1 VNTSATYHLPIT
13 KPWVY
18 HSLFWLS
25 YYAFGALISLTIHQ
39 INDPRFYAQ
48 LLGMLPPDMLLVY
61 GNLYL
66 LLPHLLL
73 KRKFLLYGLLLLIC
87 MSIIAALNIFLH
99 HLYGLAGSPV
109 FASTGEFNTRNF
121 ASQLLNS
128 IYLLGLA
135 TALKFLKD
143 WMSQRQELQEKERQQ
158 VALELNFLKSQV
170 HPHFFFN
177 TLNNLYSL
185 TLQKSDLAPEVVLKL
200 SDLMSYM
207 LYDSGAALVP
217 LDKEVVN
224 LDNYIAL
231 EKLRFGSRLSL
242 SFEKEGLYFSGPDER
257 ERPAEAVRIPP
268 LILLTFVENSFKHGM
283 NQIIGEGRITILLKV
298 LPGELWF
305 DIGNSVGAGATTA
318 GGTTGPK
325 NGGIGPENGIGMK
338 NGIGLRNVVR
348 RLDLL
353 YGSRYRLDMCGTE
366 DSFHVTLK
374 IPLS

>member
-1 VNTSATYHLPIT
+1 MNPSATYHLPIT

-25 YYAFGALISLTIHQ
+25 YYAFAALISLTIHQ
-39 INDPRFYAQ
+39 IDDPRFYVQ
-48 LLGMLPPDMLLVY
+48 LLSLLPPDMLLVY
-61 GNLYL
+61 CNLYL

-73 KRKFLLYGLLLLIC
+73 KRKFILYGLMLVIC
-87 MSIIAALNIFLH
+87 MSIVSAINIFLH
-99 HLYGLAGSPV
+99 HLYGLAGSAV
-109 FASTGEFNTRNF
+109 FAATGEFNGRNF
-121 ASQLLNS
+121 ASQLLNC
-128 IYLLGLA
+128 IYLLGLV
-135 TALKFLKD
+135 TGLKFLKD
-143 WMSQRQELQEKERQQ
+143 WMSQREELQEKEREQ
-158 VALELNFLKSQV
+158 VAMELNFLKSQV

-207 LYDSGAALVP
+207 LYDSSAALVP

-224 LDNYIAL
+224 LENYIAL

-257 ERPAEAVRIPP
+257 GGPVQPIRIPP

-283 NQIIGEGRITILLKV
+283 NQIIGEGWITIRLRV
-298 LPGELWF
+298 LSGELWF
-305 DIGNSVGAGATTA
+305 DVGNSVRTGTPTAGDPYDNPPERKNGAGT
-318 GGTTGPK
+318 
-325 NGGIGPENGIGMK
+325 K

-353 YGSRYRLDMCGTE
+353 YGSRYTLDLSGTE

>member
-1 VNTSATYHLPIT
+1 MTGVQTCALPI
-13 KPWVY
+13 Y
-18 HSLFWLS
+18 
-25 YYAFGALISLTIHQ
+25 
-39 INDPRFYAQ
+39 
-48 LLGMLPPDMLLVY
+48 
-61 GNLYL
+61 
-66 LLPHLLL
+66 
-73 KRKFLLYGLLLLIC
+73 
-87 MSIIAALNIFLH
+87 
-99 HLYGLAGSPV
+99 
-109 FASTGEFNTRNF
+109 
-121 ASQLLNS
+121 
-128 IYLLGLA
+128 
-135 TALKFLKD
+135 
-143 WMSQRQELQEKERQQ
+143 
-158 VALELNFLKSQV
+158 
-170 HPHFFFN
+170 FFFN

-207 LYDSGAALVP
+207 LYDSSAALVP

-242 SFEKEGLYFSGPDER
+242 SFEKEGLYFSGPIH
-257 ERPAEAVRIPP
+257 IPP

-283 NQIIGEGRITILLKV
+283 NQIIGEGRITIRLKV

-305 DIGNSVGAGATTA
+305 DVGNSVKAGTSTAGDPYDNPPERKNGAGT
-318 GGTTGPK
+318 
-325 NGGIGPENGIGMK
+325 K

-353 YGSRYRLDMCGTE
+353 YGSRYTLNLSGTE